1 MFLIYSILL
10 TLAFVVLLPRFL
22 FDTLRNGKY
31 ADGFRQRL
39 GHLPEFEL
47 NSRPVLWLHSV
58 SVGETNAARPVIA
71 KILEEFP
78 NYRLVISTTT
88 KTGQNLAREIFAEQA
103 ELIFYFPF
111 DWRFSVRRALDIIKP
126 SIILIMETELWFN
139 FVREAGKRE
148 ARIFLINGR
157 LSEKSF
163 NRYSRIPKT
172 MSRVLHYFTLTL
184 MQNAA
189 DAKRISGLGIRSKKV
204 KVIGNVKFDQIT
216 GKTENLLSE
225 QFKERFAVSKDA
237 PLIVAASTHA
247 PEEAIILDAFK
258 DVWKKSKGKLPRL
271 LIAPRHPERFREVAA
286 LIEKS
291 GFDWAAR
298 STPDSGRDNSAEIIL
313 LDSVGELRAVFPLAE
328 IVFVGGSLIPHG
340 GQNIL
345 EPAMEKKAIVTGF
358 YTMNFAEIVK
368 EFLARNAL
376 IQLPES
382 AKDETAAHLAAVFT
396 ELLQDDER
404 RKEFGENAFA
414 IVEKNRGATEKTIE
428 LLRPYL
434 FVNSSL

>member
-1 MFLIYSILL
+1 M
-10 TLAFVVLLPRFL
+10 TLGFIVLLPRFVY
-22 FDTLRNGKY
+22 DALRNGKY

-39 GHLPEFEL
+39 GHLPEFKL
-47 NSRPVLWLHSV
+47 DNRPVLWLHSV
-58 SVGETNAARPVIA
+58 SVGETNAACPIIK

-88 KTGQNLAREIFAEQA
+88 KTGQDLAHKIFADQA
-103 ELIFYFPF
+103 ELIFYFPY
-111 DWRFSVRRALDIIKP
+111 DWRFSVRRALDVIKP
-126 SIILIMETELWFN
+126 NIILIMETELWFN
-139 FVREAGKRE
+139 FVRSAGKRE
-148 ARIFLINGR
+148 ARVFLINGR

-163 NRYSRIPKT
+163 NRYARIPKT

-189 DAKRISGLGIRSKKV
+189 DAKRISDLGIRNSKV
-204 KVIGNVKFDQIT
+204 KITGNVKFDQLP
-216 GKTENLLSE
+216 GKNENSLTVE
-225 QFKERFAVSKDA
+225 FRERFALSEDA

-247 PEEAIILDAFK
+247 PEEAVIIDAFK

-271 LIAPRHPERFREVAA
+271 LIAPRHPERFKEVAA

-291 GFDWAAR
+291 GFEWVSR
-298 STPDSGRDNSAEIIL
+298 SSEESGTDCLAEIIL

-345 EPAMEKKAIVTGF
+345 EPAMGKKAIVTGF
-358 YTMNFAEIVK
+358 YTMNFAEIVE
-368 EFLARNAL
+368 EFLAKNAL
-376 IQLPES
+376 VQMPEL
-382 AKDETAAHLAAVFT
+382 AEDEIAAHLAAVLT

-404 RKEFGENAFA
+404 RTELGENAFA
-414 IVEKNRGATEKTIE
+414 IVEKNRGATEKTLE
-428 LLRPYL
+428 FLRPYL
-434 FVNSSL
+434 FINSHL